1 MRTFISI
8 NCPVLNLNF
17 GNIGIL
23 NVVKPENMHLTLKFL
38 GEIDEETK
46 NTVCKKLDFIE
57 KFKKFRISL
66 KGVGAFP
73 NLNYVNVLWVG
84 VDKGKTEI
92 TEIQKKIDDVLE
104 FKFDREISFTPHL
117 TVARVKTV
125 KNKIELKNFFERY
138 KNYEFNEFSA
148 EKILFMKSVLTPN
161 GPVYSP
167 LKEFMLL

>member
-1 MRTFISI
+1 
-8 NCPVLNLNF
+8 
-17 GNIGIL
+17 
-23 NVVKPENMHLTLKFL
+23 
-38 GEIDEETK
+38 
-46 NTVCKKLDFIE
+46 
-57 KFKKFRISL
+57 
-66 KGVGAFP
+66 
-73 NLNYVNVLWVG
+73 